1 MAAAGGERC
10 RGCAGDRDHA
20 TVNGDC
26 PMHPTHQ
33 FGAYTTSG
41 FEVWIVDDFGSLVP
55 VDEVPHG
62 CLYLDPI

>member
-1 MAAAGGERC
+1 
-10 RGCAGDRDHA
+10 
-20 TVNGDC
+20 
-26 PMHPTHQ
+26 MHPTHQ
-33 FGAYTTSG
+33 FGAYTTNG